1 MEVIVKH
8 ALTRAGLCAMIR
20 QGRNPRYAAKIR
32 VNYHADA
39 AKRAPEVVA
48 NTTRAMHGFIRMSHI
63 NAIEFAE
70 SLLTDADEMHG
81 LRIPVEV
88 RTAPGLRTIWIG

>member
-32 VNYHADA
+32 VNYHAS
-39 AKRAPEVVA
+39 
-48 NTTRAMHGFIRMSHI
+48 T
-63 NAIEFAE
+63 
-70 SLLTDADEMHG
+70 
-81 LRIPVEV
+81 LR
-88 RTAPGLRTIWIG
+88 